1 MQSEIFLLEIYTQ
14 HTHTADSALFRYVFP
29 HFLTTQLPLPA
40 EAAAEAAQLNFTHK
54 SIHNEIDGMLL
65 LLTLLH
71 LPTHTHTHAQQYAMR
86 VCIALLL
93 LLLLSI
99 SRTRFYYHTEIL
111 KRSYSCSL
119 SLSPF
124 LALALVFRSLRS
136 GEHTKYFYFSPSTKC
151 TARKLFKD

>member
-1 MQSEIFLLEIYTQ
+1 MQSEIFLLEIY
-14 HTHTADSALFRYVFP
+14 THTADSALFRYVFP

-71 LPTHTHTHAQQYAMR
+71 LPTHTHTCTAIRNAC
-86 VCIALLL
+86 VFVLLL

-119 SLSPF
+119 SLSFWLSLSSFALYVAANTQNIFTF
-124 LALALVFRSLRS
+124 LRPQS
-136 GEHTKYFYFSPSTKC
+136 
-151 TARKLFKD
+151 ARHENCSKTDSD